1 MSAYQRFESIR
12 AQTGSDLFVG
22 ETNGGPAER
31 SSDWAGRFCSPAP
44 PWLSCGVESKAL
56 ETLLIDVAD
65 NGVVTVTMNR
75 PEKKNA
81 ANSVMWDELRQ
92 TWDEIALDP
101 KIRCVVMTGAG
112 DGFCSGADLGG
123 GGSDMHQLQS
133 MNMIHRTVQALYS
146 IMVPVIAKVNG
157 VAAGAG
163 MNMALACDL
172 IVAGDQARF
181 SEIFAKR
188 GLTVDFGGTWILP
201 RLIGLHKAKE
211 LAFFAD
217 VISAEQ
223 AAEFGIVNKVVP
235 QAELDQAVD
244 EWANRLAAGPPLALA
259 MTKRL
264 LTLNASA
271 DFSAALEAEGLA
283 QTVNFST
290 NDTKEAVRAFIDKR
304 EPNFEGR

>member
-1 MSAYQRFESIR
+1 M
-12 AQTGSDLFVG
+12 
-22 ETNGGPAER
+22 ETKE
-31 SSDWAGRFCSPAP
+31 
-44 PWLSCGVESKAL
+44 L
-56 ETLLIDVAD
+56 ETLLVDVEQ

-81 ANSVMWDELRQ
+81 ANGTMWDELRQ

-101 KIRCVVMTGAG
+101 SVRCVVMTGAG

-123 GGSDMHQLQS
+123 GGDREMHQLQA

-146 IMVPVIAKVNG
+146 IMVPVVAKVNG

-172 IVAGDQARF
+172 IVASDRARF

-201 RLIGLHKAKE
+201 RLIGLHRAKE

-217 VISAEQ
+217 VLSADE
-223 AAEFGIVNKVVP
+223 AAEFGFVNKVVP
-235 QAELDQAVD
+235 HGELDATVAD
-244 EWANRLAAGPPLALA
+244 WADRLAAGPPLALA

-271 DFSAALEAEGLA
+271 DFAAALEAEGMA
-283 QTVNFST
+283 QTVNFAT
-290 NDTKEAVRAFIDKR
+290 NDTKEAVKAFIDKR
-304 EPNFEGR
+304 EPRFEGR

>member
-1 MSAYQRFESIR
+1 MVFGPPVDFWP
-12 AQTGSDLFVG
+12 AQD
-22 ETNGGPAER
+22 R
-31 SSDWAGRFCSPAP
+31 M
-44 PWLSCGVESKAL
+44 WLAVAVESKQL
-56 ETLLIDVAD
+56 ETLIIEAAD

-81 ANSVMWDELRQ
+81 ANGTMWDELRA

-101 KIRCVVMTGAG
+101 TVRCVVMTGAG

-123 GGSDMHQLQS
+123 GGDRDLHQLQA

-172 IVAGDQARF
+172 IVASDQARF

-201 RLIGLHKAKE
+201 RLIGLHRAKE

-223 AAEFGIVNKVVP
+223 AAEFGFVNKVV
-235 QAELDQAVD
+235 AHDALDKEVA
-244 EWANRLAAGPPLALA
+244 EWADRLAAGPPLALA

-264 LTLNASA
+264 LTLNASN
-271 DFSAALEAEGLA
+271 DFTAALEAEGMA
-283 QTVNFST
+283 QTVNFGTS
-290 NDTKEAVRAFIDKR
+290 DTREAVKAFLDKR
-304 EPNFEGR
+304 EPEFKGR

>member
-1 MSAYQRFESIR
+1 M
-12 AQTGSDLFVG
+12 
-22 ETNGGPAER
+22 
-31 SSDWAGRFCSPAP
+31 
-44 PWLSCGVESKAL
+44 ESKAL

>member
-1 MSAYQRFESIR
+1 MNGPPRGGSFASAANRSLGR
-12 AQTGSDLFVG
+12 LVDLCLAVLV
-22 ETNGGPAER
+22 ETKR
-31 SSDWAGRFCSPAP
+31 
-44 PWLSCGVESKAL
+44 L
-56 ETLLIDVAD
+56 ETLLIDATD

-81 ANSVMWDELRQ
+81 ANGVMWDELRQ
-92 TWDEIALDP
+92 TWDELALDP
-101 KIRCVVMTGAG
+101 TVRCVVMTGAG

-123 GGSDMHQLQS
+123 DGGRDLHQLQS
-133 MNMIHRTVQALYS
+133 MNLIHRTVQALYS
-146 IMVPVIAKVNG
+146 IMVPVVAKVNG

-172 IVAGDQARF
+172 IVASDRARF
-181 SEIFAKR
+181 SEIFARR

-201 RLIGLHKAKE
+201 RLIGLHRAKE

-235 QAELDQAVD
+235 HDELDDAVT
-244 EWANRLAAGPPLALA
+244 EWADRLAAGPPLALA

-271 DFSAALEAEGLA
+271 DFAAALEAEGMA

-290 NDTKEAVRAFIDKR
+290 EDTREAVKAFLDKR
-304 EPNFEGR
+304 EPDFRGR

>member
-1 MSAYQRFESIR
+1 MCLACS
-12 AQTGSDLFVG
+12 V
-22 ETNGGPAER
+22 ET
-31 SSDWAGRFCSPAP
+31 
-44 PWLSCGVESKAL
+44 KAL

-81 ANSVMWDELRQ
+81 ANATMWDELRA
-92 TWDEIALDP
+92 TWDQIALDP
-101 KIRCVVMTGAG
+101 DVRCVIMTGAG
-112 DGFCSGADLGG
+112 DAFCSGADLGG
-123 GGSDMHQLQS
+123 GGRKVHQLQA

-181 SEIFAKR
+181 SEIFARR
-188 GLTVDFGGTWILP
+188 GLSVDFGGSWILP
-201 RLIGLHKAKE
+201 RMVGLHKAKE

-217 VISAEQ
+217 VISADQ
-223 AAEFGIVNKVVP
+223 AAEFGLVNQVVP
-235 QAELDQAVD
+235 ADQLDAEVAA
-244 EWANRLAAGPPLALA
+244 WADRLAAGPPLALA

-264 LTLNASA
+264 LTHNATA
-271 DFSAALEAEGLA
+271 DFPAALEAEGMA
-283 QTVNFST
+283 QTVNFASD
-290 NDTKEAVRAFIDKR
+290 DTREAVKAFLQKR
-304 EPNFEGR
+304 EPKFEGR

>member
-1 MSAYQRFESIR
+1 M
-12 AQTGSDLFVG
+12 
-22 ETNGGPAER
+22 
-31 SSDWAGRFCSPAP
+31 
-44 PWLSCGVESKAL
+44 ESKTL

-81 ANSVMWDELRQ
+81 ANATMWDELRQ
-92 TWDEIALDP
+92 TWSEIALDP
-101 KIRCVVMTGAG
+101 DVRCVVMTGAG
-112 DGFCSGADLGG
+112 DAFCSGADLAGQ
-123 GGSDMHQLQS
+123 GSVKRHQLQG
-133 MNMIHRTVQALYS
+133 MNMINMTIQALYS

-181 SEIFAKR
+181 SEIFSRR
-188 GLTVDFGGTWILP
+188 GLSVDFGGTWILP

-217 VISAEQ
+217 IISAEE
-223 AAEFGIVNKVVP
+223 AERFGFVNKVVP
-235 QAELDQAVD
+235 HAELDTVVG
-244 EWANRLAAGPPLALA
+244 EWADRLAAGPPLAMA

-271 DFSAALEAEGLA
+271 DFSAALEAEGMA
-283 QTVNFST
+283 QTVNFHT
-290 NDTKEAVRAFIDKR
+290 DDTTEAFKAFLDKR
-304 EPNFEGR
+304 APEFRGR